1 MFAKTLVAKYN
12 CYFRSQ
18 LQRFNCTD
26 SRWGGTITAVISAFC
41 RVGHKGLLETAKP
54 SQTSL
59 NTQAEKQVFHQNG
72 KPDLNISQN
81 RETENP
87 IAPWASMA
95 RSELPTSL
103 GIERFLFS
111 WFLARLLEG
120 QTCPRVHGWFEQLFG
135 DFLTS
140 KIPARSISWW
150 KLIGAWNNC

>member
-72 KPDLNISQN
+72 KPDLNISQS
-81 RETENP
+81 RETKNP

-95 RSELPTSL
+95 RYVTDFSRSRDWTVSIFLIFSAFARGSDMPL
-103 GIERFLFS
+103 G
-111 WFLARLLEG
+111 AR
-120 QTCPRVHGWFEQLFG
+120 FEQLFG

-140 KIPARSISWW
+140 RIPARSISWW
-150 KLIGAWNNC
+150 KLIGARNNC